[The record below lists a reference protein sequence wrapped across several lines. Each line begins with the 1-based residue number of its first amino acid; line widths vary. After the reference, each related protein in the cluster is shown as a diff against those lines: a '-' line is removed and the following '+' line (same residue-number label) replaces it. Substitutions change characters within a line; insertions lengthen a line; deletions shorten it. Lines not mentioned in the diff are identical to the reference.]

1 MITPLLT
8 GPQAICCALRAL
20 GCTYR
25 QVRAG
30 AARFYNLEVRSDEA
44 LESCFRKSAL
54 CLPWAPGCQGGAEPY
69 LSPWEEHRLCAEIRH
84 GADELASCPTD
95 YILNHAQDL
104 KIQRIKLA
112 IQFLLSLN
120 CPRLAESLEFP
131 SSPPTPSWLADFA
144 RRHSLKIRCCEK
156 LDSVRRKFCDQATIW
171 NWFWRNSQVLQ
182 FYNRDLILNM
192 DETGL
197 STNRKFRVVVP
208 DGMFPIVAE
217 ERKEIHLTGVVT
229 FSSNGRLF
237 RPGVILPGLKN
248 LPVELQ
254 NMTTTCDFYT
264 SQNGWMT
271 KRVFDAFCVNLAH
284 EVALWRLELP
294 SNLRNQRILLIVDGH
309 GSRKSAFGICYLL
322 THGID
327 VLIFPG
333 HSTHVMQPFDVA
345 VAAPMK
351 GQLLKEIQK
360 RERWLAE
367 GRISAASATGARRYI
382 LTESFSEAIRKS
394 ATPCACQNA
403 FHASGLRPIDVNV
416 PLSSHLVLPHALEVH
431 EEDWISGAYFS
442 PTSPATLELLQREG
456 LPNGI
461 PSLTPSDMMARCGSA
476 FLSSPRTLPTAVAIL
491 DFTTPRPA

>member
-1 MITPLLT
+1 MTSPLLT
-8 GPQAICCALRAL
+8 GPQAILCGLRAL
-20 GCTYR
+20 GCTYK

-30 AARFYNLEVRSDEA
+30 AARFYDLDVRSDEA

-54 CLPWAPGCQGGAEPY
+54 CLPWVPGCQGGSEPY
-69 LSPWEEHRLCAEIRH
+69 LSQWEEQRLCAEIRH

-95 YILNHAQDL
+95 YILNYAHDL
-104 KIQRIKLA
+104 KIQRVKLA
-112 IQFLLSLN
+112 IQFLLNLN
-120 CPRLAESLEFP
+120 CPRLAAKLEFP

-144 RRHSLKIRCCEK
+144 HRNSLRIRCCEK
-156 LDSVRRKFCDQATIW
+156 LDSVRRKFCDRATIW
-171 NWFWRNSQVLQ
+171 NWFYQNSQVLQ
-182 FYNRDLILNM
+182 SYNSDLILNM

-208 DGMFPIVAE
+208 DDMFPIVAE
-217 ERKEIHLTGVVT
+217 ERKEIHLTGIVT
-229 FSSNGRLF
+229 FSSNGKLF

-248 LPVELQ
+248 LPAELQ
-254 NMTTTCDFYT
+254 NLTTTCDFYT

-284 EVALWRLELP
+284 EVAIWRLELP
-294 SNLRNQRILLIVDGH
+294 NNLRHQRILLIVDGH

-322 THGID
+322 MHGID

-360 RERWLAE
+360 RERLLAD
-367 GRISAASATGARRYI
+367 GRIYASSATGARRYI

-394 ATPCACQNA
+394 ATPCACRNA
-403 FHASGLRPIDVNV
+403 FQASGLRPINANV

-442 PTSPATLELLQREG
+442 PTSAATRELLQREG
-456 LPNGI
+456 LPNGL
-461 PSLTPSDMMARCGSA
+461 PNLTSYDMLGRCCSA
-476 FLSSPRTLPTAVAIL
+476 FLSTPRLLPTAVAIL
-491 DFTTPRPA
+491 DFETLRPG